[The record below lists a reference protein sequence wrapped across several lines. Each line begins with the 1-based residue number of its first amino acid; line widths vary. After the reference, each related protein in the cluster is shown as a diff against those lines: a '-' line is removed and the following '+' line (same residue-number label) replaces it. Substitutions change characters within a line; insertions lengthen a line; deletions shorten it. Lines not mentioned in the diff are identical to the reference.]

1 MVKVNFDGVVFKDL
15 GEVGIRVV
23 VRDSQGLVLASISEK
38 ILLPQSVTDV
48 EAMVAVRAVN
58 FA

>member
-23 VRDSQGLVLASISEK
+23 VRDSQGLVLASMSEK
-38 ILLPQSVTDV
+38 ILLPQFVTDV
-48 EAMVAVRAVN
+48 EAMVAVKAIN

>member
-23 VRDSQGLVLASISEK
+23 VRDSQGLVLASMSEK

>member
-23 VRDSQGLVLASISEK
+23 VRDSQGLVLASMSEK
-38 ILLPQSVTDV
+38 ILLPQFVTDV

>member
-23 VRDSQGLVLASISEK
+23 VRDSQGLVLASMSEE
-38 ILLPQSVTDV
+38 ILLSQSVTDV
-48 EAMVAVRAVN
+48 EAMFALRVVN
-58 FA
+58 FV